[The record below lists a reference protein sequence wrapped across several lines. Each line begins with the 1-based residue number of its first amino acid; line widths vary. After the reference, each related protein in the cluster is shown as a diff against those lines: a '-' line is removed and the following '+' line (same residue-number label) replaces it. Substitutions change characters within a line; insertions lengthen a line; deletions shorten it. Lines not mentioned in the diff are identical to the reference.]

1 MVSAKRRRRPGKP
14 RELEDIRA
22 EENSPEMQDA
32 PYPVGA
38 VLQHRKWQVIH
49 KLLRDAPFQVSGT
62 LPRAEQWRRVAEH
75 IKKTLDEPE
84 IIDWAILQKDVA
96 ANRAAGI
103 QDLRPR
109 KDGPC
114 YDLLMEFVRDRKR
127 KALAVVRWTRGEG
140 GPKRPSFSAKRP
152 PLDTSER

>member
-1 MVSAKRRRRPGKP
+1 MVSAKRGRRPGKP

-22 EENSPEMQDA
+22 EENSPEMRDA
-32 PYPVGA
+32 PHA
-38 VLQHRKWQVIH
+38 VRAALQHRKWRVIH
-49 KLLRDAPFQVSGT
+49 KWLRDAPFQVSET
-62 LPRAEQWRRVAEH
+62 LPRPEQWRRVAEH

-84 IIDWAILQKDVA
+84 IIDWAILQTDVA
-96 ANRAAGI
+96 APRAAGI

-152 PLDTSER
+152 PLDTSEG

>member
-1 MVSAKRRRRPGKP
+1 MVSAKRGRRRARP
-14 RELEDIRA
+14 RELEDIRD
-22 EENSPEMQDA
+22 EENSLETRDA
-32 PYPVGA
+32 PYPERVA
-38 VLQHRKWQVIH
+38 LYHRKWRVLH
-49 KLLRDAPFQVSGT
+49 KLLRDAPFQVPET
-62 LPRAEQWRRVAEH
+62 LGRAEQWRRVAEH

-140 GPKRPSFSAKRP
+140 GPKRPSFPDKTP
-152 PLDTSER
+152 PLEPSER